1 MIDEPV
7 VLVSMRVADLDTRV
21 PLAAGSILTDR
32 CQRCEAP
39 IVLSPRS
46 LDLLEAARP
55 DRVTVI
61 CLQCFAPTRASLS
74 ATDHLKVD

>member
-21 PLAAGSILTDR
+21 PLAAGSTVTDR

-39 IVLSPRS
+39 IVLSPSSQR
-46 LDLLEAARP
+46 LLAQHR
-55 DRVTVI
+55 RGLVI
-61 CLQCFAPTRASLS
+61 VCLECFGGTPEG
-74 ATDHLKVD
+74 KPV